1 MRGRI
6 GCRDMVSLLAMYRTR
21 RRESVCLDCHR
32 KVPTTSAASEAWL
45 AGSDGCAG
53 RIGGVLIAAR
63 TRSRD
68 ARGEMVLCTM
78 MDEVSN

>member
-6 GCRDMVSLLAMYRTR
+6 GRRDMASRRAMYRTR
-21 RRESVCLDCHR
+21 RCESVCLDCLQ
-32 KVPTTSAASEAWL
+32 KALSTSVASEAWL
-45 AGSDGCAG
+45 AGNAGCAD

-68 ARGEMVLCTM
+68 ARGEMVMYTM
-78 MDEVSN
+78 NDEVSN